1 MMKHGQLVQGYFAEF
16 MGIKSLAKA
25 DDAMRRISED
35 WVAKRLSDEDY
46 GRLSWFIYELR
57 GVLRKVDTVGIRIP
71 SIVQAALG
79 RGFKSMFPAKKRPK
93 SPDKEASRERRGVL
107 ASTNPLPSQL
117 HRKFT
122 EAQRAVLKVVGDEV
136 KRKGWC
142 QLYVAEIAARAG
154 CCMTTARDAIH
165 LAASCFMLTVQERR
179 RNGRPHL
186 SNTIRII
193 SHEWRR
199 WIASPNFFAFPE
211 IGNASIRRS
220 EGGASKDLGP
230 TDKGLLDRGGMTSEH
245 LS

>member
-1 MMKHGQLVQGYFAEF
+1 MTHGQMVQSYFAEF

-35 WVAKRLSDEDY
+35 WAERRLSDEDY
-46 GRLSWFIYELR
+46 GRLSWFIHELR
-57 GVLRKVDTVGIRIP
+57 GVLRKVDTIALRMP
-71 SIVQAALG
+71 SIIQAALG
-79 RGFKSMFPAKKRPK
+79 RGFKSMFPPKKRPK
-93 SPDKEASRERRGVL
+93 SPDKQASRERRGVL

-142 QLYVAEIAARAG
+142 QLFVAEIAARAG

-179 RNGRPHL
+179 RNGRAHL

-193 SHEWRR
+193 SREWRQ
-199 WIASPNFFAFPE
+199 WIASRKFFAFPE
-211 IGNASIRRS
+211 FANTSGRLLV
-220 EGGASKDLGP
+220 EGASKVLGP
-230 TDKGLLDRGGMTSEH
+230 TDKGLLDRRGITAEH
-245 LS
+245 LT

>member
-1 MMKHGQLVQGYFAEF
+1 MTHGQMVQSYFAEF

-35 WVAKRLSDEDY
+35 WAERRLSDEDY
-46 GRLSWFIYELR
+46 GRLSWFIHELR
-57 GVLRKVDTVGIRIP
+57 GVLRKVDTIATRMP
-71 SIVQAALG
+71 SIAQAALG
-79 RGFKSMFPAKKRPK
+79 RGFKSMFPPKKRPK
-93 SPDKEASRERRGVL
+93 SPDKQASRERRGVL

-179 RNGRPHL
+179 RNSRPHL

-193 SHEWRR
+193 SHEWRQ
-199 WIASPNFFAFPE
+199 WISSPKFFTFPE
-211 IGNASIRRS
+211 FANTSGRLPV
-220 EGGASKDLGP
+220 EGASKVLGP
-230 TDKGLLDRGGMTSEH
+230 TDKGLLDRRRITAEH
-245 LS
+245 LT

>member
-1 MMKHGQLVQGYFAEF
+1 MTHGQMVQSYFAEF

-35 WVAKRLSDEDY
+35 WAERRLSDEDY
-46 GRLSWFIYELR
+46 GRLSWFIHELR
-57 GVLRKVDTVGIRIP
+57 GVLRKVDTIALRMP
-71 SIVQAALG
+71 SIIQAALG
-79 RGFKSMFPAKKRPK
+79 RGFKSMFPPKKRPK
-93 SPDKEASRERRGVL
+93 SPDKQASRERRGVL

-122 EAQRAVLKVVGDEV
+122 EAQRAILKVVGDEV

-193 SHEWRR
+193 SHEWRQ
-199 WIASPNFFAFPE
+199 WIASPKFFVFPE
-211 IGNASIRRS
+211 FANTLGRLPV
-220 EGGASKDLGP
+220 EGASKVLGP
-230 TDKGLLDRGGMTSEH
+230 TDKGLLKRRGITAEH
-245 LS
+245 LT

>member
-1 MMKHGQLVQGYFAEF
+1 MTHGQMAQSYFAEF

-35 WVAKRLSDEDY
+35 WAERRLSDEDY
-46 GRLSWFIYELR
+46 GRLSWFIHELR
-57 GVLRKVDTVGIRIP
+57 GVLRKVDTIAMRMP
-71 SIVQAALG
+71 SIIQAALG
-79 RGFKSMFPAKKRPK
+79 RGFKSMFPPKKRPK
-93 SPDKEASRERRGVL
+93 SLDKQASRERRGVL
-107 ASTNPLPSQL
+107 ASTNPLPSQM

-193 SHEWRR
+193 SHEWRQ
-199 WIASPNFFAFPE
+199 WIASPKFFVFPE
-211 IGNASIRRS
+211 FANTSGRLPV
-220 EGGASKDLGP
+220 EGASKVLGP
-230 TDKGLLDRGGMTSEH
+230 TDKGLLDRRRITAEH
-245 LS
+245 LT

>member
-1 MMKHGQLVQGYFAEF
+1 MSHGQMVQSYFAEF

-35 WVAKRLSDEDY
+35 WAERRLSDEDY
-46 GRLSWFIYELR
+46 GRLSWFIHELR
-57 GVLRKVDTVGIRIP
+57 GMLRIVDTIAMRMP
-71 SIVQAALG
+71 SIAQAALG
-79 RGFKSMFPAKKRPK
+79 RGFKSMFPPKKRPK
-93 SPDKEASRERRGVL
+93 SPDKQASRERRGVL

-193 SHEWRR
+193 SHEWRQ
-199 WIASPNFFAFPE
+199 WIASPKFFAFQE
-211 IGNASIRRS
+211 FANTSGRLAV
-220 EGGASKDLGP
+220 EGASKVLGP
-230 TDKGLLDRGGMTSEH
+230 TDKDLLDRRGITAEH
-245 LS
+245 LT

>member
-1 MMKHGQLVQGYFAEF
+1 MTHGQIVQSYFAEF

-35 WVAKRLSDEDY
+35 WAERRLSDEDY
-46 GRLSWFIYELR
+46 GRLSWFIHELR
-57 GVLRKVDTVGIRIP
+57 GVLRKVDTVALRMP
-71 SIVQAALG
+71 SIIQAALG
-79 RGFKSMFPAKKRPK
+79 RGFKSMFPPKKRPK
-93 SPDKEASRERRGVL
+93 SPDKQASRERRGVL

-193 SHEWRR
+193 SHEWRQ
-199 WIASPNFFAFPE
+199 WIASPKFFAFPE
-211 IGNASIRRS
+211 FANTSGRLPV
-220 EGGASKDLGP
+220 EGAPKVLGP
-230 TDKGLLDRGGMTSEH
+230 TDKGLLDRRGITAEH
-245 LS
+245 LT